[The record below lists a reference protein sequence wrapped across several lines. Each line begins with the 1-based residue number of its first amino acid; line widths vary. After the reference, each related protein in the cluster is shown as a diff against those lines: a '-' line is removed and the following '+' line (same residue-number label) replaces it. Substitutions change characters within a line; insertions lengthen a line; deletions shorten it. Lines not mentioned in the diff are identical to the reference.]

1 LLKDVEN
8 YQPKSFTPPPIAKKP
23 RPRRVNVL
31 QFKENLGNSY
41 QQYKAAANI
50 IKTLG
55 ILIATLVGSTL
66 GDKRMRENAFLWK
79 R

>member
-1 LLKDVEN
+1 
-8 YQPKSFTPPPIAKKP
+8 
-23 RPRRVNVL
+23 VNLL

-50 IKTLG
+50 IKKLG
-55 ILIATLVGSTL
+55 ILFATLVGSTL
-66 GDKRMRENAFLWK
+66 GDKIMRENAFLWK

>member
-1 LLKDVEN
+1 MVHA
-8 YQPKSFTPPPIAKKP
+8 TPNMKKP

-31 QFKENLGNSY
+31 HFKENLGNSY
-41 QQYKAAANI
+41 QQCNAAANI

>member
-1 LLKDVEN
+1 
-8 YQPKSFTPPPIAKKP
+8 
-23 RPRRVNVL
+23 VNVL
-31 QFKENLGNSY
+31 QFKENLWNAY

-66 GDKRMRENAFLWK
+66 GNKIMRENAFL
-79 R
+79 

>member
-1 LLKDVEN
+1 MK
-8 YQPKSFTPPPIAKKP
+8 KS

-31 QFKENLGNSY
+31 QFQENLGNSY

>member
-1 LLKDVEN
+1 
-8 YQPKSFTPPPIAKKP
+8 
-23 RPRRVNVL
+23 VNVL
-31 QFKENLGNSY
+31 QFKENLGNSN

-55 ILIATLVGSTL
+55 ILIATLVASTL